1 MASLRQRGVVMTV
14 QYPLNTDAEQS
25 LKMQKNQR
33 LIKELCAATVRSLTS
48 NATLHYRGTSLYQD
62 SQPLALHA
70 MHLQQHAAAIQIN
83 DLAVLRGNI
92 DAIALRLIH
101 SNPSLHQSLLP
112 VDPIAR
118 LLFEMLEQFRAESL
132 VANTMPGMAQNLEH
146 AFAHWSNHF
155 YQSGLTETRLG
166 IILYTLAQICRSKL
180 MQLPVSPM
188 TEDLIE
194 ATRASLAPIIGTAL
208 ANLRRQRHSQSGF
221 SQYALQIATLM
232 AAMLNDEINAQQ
244 QLANNDDDNITQK
257 TLRAF
262 AIIIEFD
269 GGEEN
274 TIAKVITGESK
285 ILASSKQGYQ
295 IFSKDYDKEVEAK
308 DLVRK
313 ALLQEY
319 RQKLDQQINHQAINI
334 KRIAKQ
340 LVNVLGTRKRDSWQF
355 GLEEGYIDGRRL
367 SQLVSSPTERRLF
380 TLEQDKIE
388 ADCIVS
394 FLIDCS
400 GSMKQ
405 HTEAVTIITDIMTHA
420 LDIAGVTTEILG
432 FTTNTWNGGRAY
444 KDWFKQGKPTHPG
457 RLNEVCHMIFKDADN
472 SWRRARHNIAALL
485 KTDLFREGIDG
496 EAVIWACQRMLKR
509 VEKRRILIVISDGC
523 PMDTSTNLIN
533 DTFYLD
539 NHLKDVVNNYQQQGN
554 VEILAL
560 GVGLDLSPYYRRN
573 LAIDLSQQLDNQLFF
588 DIVKLIAGK

>member
-1 MASLRQRGVVMTV
+1 MTA
-14 QYPLNTDAEQS
+14 QSPLNTDAVSS
-25 LKMQKNQR
+25 LQIQKKQR
-33 LIKELCAATVRSLTS
+33 IIKELCAATVRSLTS

-62 SQPLALHA
+62 TKPLALHA
-70 MHLQQHAAAIQIN
+70 MHLQQHAAAIQVN
-83 DLAVLRGNI
+83 DLPVLRGHI

-101 SNPSLHQSLLP
+101 SDSAVHQSLLP
-112 VDPIAR
+112 LDPIAR

-132 VANTMPGMAQNLEH
+132 VANTMPGMAQNLGH
-146 AFAHWSNHF
+146 AFTHWSDHF

-180 MQLPVSPM
+180 MLLPVSAM

-232 AAMLNDEINAQQ
+232 AVMLNDEISAQQ
-244 QLANNDDDNITQK
+244 GLANNDDDDDDDITQK

-285 ILASSKQGYQ
+285 IFASSKQGYQ
-295 IFSKDYDKEVEAK
+295 VFSKDYDKEVQAK

-340 LVNVLGTRKRDSWQF
+340 LLNVLGARKRDSWQF

-405 HTEAVTIITDIMTHA
+405 HTNAVTIITDVMTHA

-444 KDWFKQGKPTHPG
+444 KDWLKQGKPTHPG
-457 RLNEVCHMIFKDADN
+457 RLNEVCHMIFKDAN
-472 SWRRARHNIAALL
+472 SSWRRARSNIAALL

-496 EAVIWACQRMLKR
+496 EAVTWACQRMQKR
-509 VEKRRILIVISDGC
+509 TERRRILIVISDGC